1 MPRAAPRCPDQGRWQ
16 GQRGSNPRP
25 AVLETAALPTE
36 LYPFMPILQRP
47 GQHPQIAAEMHGAP
61 FKTAAADWQARFSI
75 FKAFCSFAGVRF
87 SIAQPKSV
95 QTFTYFRQ
103 SCSSLKP
110 STSRILRLE
119 SSPSYS
125 PISRVKGTLGKN
137 RFASSLDGVLAE
149 TVSLA
154 ALKTW

>member
-1 MPRAAPRCPDQGRWQ
+1 MPRAPPRCPHQGRWQ

-47 GQHPQIAAEMHGAP
+47 GQGPQIAAEMHGAP

-75 FKAFCSFAGVRF
+75 FKALMRIENVRL
-87 SIAQPKSV
+87 SSAWPESL
-95 QTFTYFRQ
+95 QTLTYFRQ
-103 SCSSLKP
+103 SCSSLNP
-110 STSRILRLE
+110 STSRILRFE

-125 PISRVKGTLGKN
+125 AISRVKGTFGKN